1 MILISVTGA
10 ISFCHLKTLIFH
22 FFKSMFSLVL
32 GIFTFHTGDLSF
44 FLNNCVN
51 PDLEYAADNV
61 TAATVA
67 LCN

>member
-32 GIFTFHTGDLSF
+32 GISHFIQ
-44 FLNNCVN
+44 VI
-51 PDLEYAADNV
+51 
-61 TAATVA
+61 
-67 LCN
+67 